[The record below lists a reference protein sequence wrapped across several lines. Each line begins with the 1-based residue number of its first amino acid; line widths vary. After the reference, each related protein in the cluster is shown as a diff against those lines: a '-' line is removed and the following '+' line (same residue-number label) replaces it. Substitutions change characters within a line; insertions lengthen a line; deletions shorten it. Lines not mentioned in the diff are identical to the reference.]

1 MMRLLQRR
9 ADFPDGGGEDGA
21 AGEKQKQTSARRG
34 ETKQSGAE
42 GEKVL
47 LLLLNAQFLIFKG
60 LADENAAAAEVNW
73 AHNGAISCCFVVL
86 LDLANG

>member
-9 ADFPDGGGEDGA
+9 ADSPDGGGEDGA
-21 AGEKQKQTSARRG
+21 AGEKQKQTSARRS
-34 ETKQSGAE
+34 EAKQSGAE
-42 GEKVL
+42 GKKKV
-47 LLLLNAQFLIFKG
+47 LLLLNAQFFIFKG

>member
-9 ADFPDGGGEDGA
+9 ADSPDGGGEDGA
-21 AGEKQKQTSARRG
+21 AGEKQKQTSARRS
-34 ETKQSGAE
+34 KAE
-42 GEKVL
+42 QKEKKKV
-47 LLLLNAQFLIFKG
+47 LLLLNAQFFIFKG

>member
-9 ADFPDGGGEDGA
+9 ADFPDGGGEDRA
-21 AGEKQKQTSARRG
+21 AGEKQKQTSARRS
-34 ETKQSGAE
+34 EAKRSRRKK
-42 GEKVL
+42 KVL
-47 LLLLNAQFLIFKG
+47 LLLLNAQFFIFKG
-60 LADENAAAAEVNW
+60 LADENGAAAEVNW